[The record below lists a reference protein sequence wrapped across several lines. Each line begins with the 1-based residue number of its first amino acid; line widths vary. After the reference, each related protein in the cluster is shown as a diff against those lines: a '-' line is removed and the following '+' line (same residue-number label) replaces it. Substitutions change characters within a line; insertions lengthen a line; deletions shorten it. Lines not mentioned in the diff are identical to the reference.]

1 MNKRS
6 DSQIPEDFAA
16 RWKSRFERFA
26 ELNDDDAGIAGWS
39 TSGLQTRFRSFRRL
53 WTAQEPGTLWLDV
66 GCGAGTYARFLNAE
80 GLRVIGMDYSLAA
93 LLKARARSSAAIEW
107 AVGDVTRLPIRSRAL
122 DGVLC
127 FGVLQAIAESRSAL
141 LSIAAAMKPSGR
153 LWIDVLN
160 ARCVP
165 NRIEIRRRLRAGQ
178 SAHLRYEIP
187 EVFRKTLGDCGFD
200 VLAMHWV
207 PILPA
212 KLQRLQ
218 PWVECRA
225 VRWLLRSV
233 PALAAWLSHS
243 VLVEARLRGRPGH
256 SS

>member
-26 ELNDDDAGIAGWS
+26 TINDDDAGIAGWS

-53 WTAQEPGTLWLDV
+53 WTVQERGALWLDI
-66 GCGAGTYARFLNAE
+66 GCGAGTYTRFLSEE
-80 GLRVIGMDYSLAA
+80 GLRVIGMDYSLVA
-93 LLKARARSSAAIEW
+93 LLKARSRCSTAIEW
-107 AVGDVTRLPIRSRAL
+107 VAGDVTRLPIRPGVL
-122 DGVLC
+122 DGALC
-127 FGVLQAIAESRSAL
+127 FGVLQAIPESRSAL
-141 LSIAAAMKPSGR
+141 QSIAAAMRPSGR

-165 NRIEIRRRLRAGQ
+165 NRFEIRRRLREGEP
-178 SAHLRYEIP
+178 AHLRYETP
-187 EVFRKTLGDCGFD
+187 EAFCETLDECGFE
-200 VLAMHWV
+200 VLALHWI

-212 KLQRLQ
+212 KLHRLQ
-218 PWVECRA
+218 PWVECQT
-225 VRWLLRSV
+225 VRRLLRRV

-243 VLVEARLRGRPGH
+243 VLVEARRRGNLEHR
-256 SS
+256 